1 MTECTKNLQ
10 RVGLRRNV
18 WRKCLLAAGVLL
30 MVPLFFSCKGPMS
43 PKNTVE
49 QRYTVYHHWE
59 KVEGSD
65 YEVSKTELKGSV
77 GEATAATAEPKVGFE
92 LDTAKHPDGKIQQ
105 ETIKDD
111 GSTVVDIYYARKTVT
126 LTFDPAGG
134 NTIDP
139 VKGKFGTRLPEVAAP
154 KKDGHTFRDW
164 DPELPATFPATDT
177 TYKAVW
183 AEGTLPKYTV
193 QHWLQQIDAAGIAY
207 DGNTHQEPNYK
218 LDRSETK
225 ADDAGKQTEAKAKE
239 YEGFDKPEVT
249 QQTINAD
256 GSTVVAIYYLR
267 KQVTL
272 TFDPNGGTIDGKA
285 ENKTLSGK
293 FGETILKLNEPK
305 KDRHSF
311 TEWEP
316 KLPETFPSTDTTYKA
331 VWVEGTLPTYTVQHW
346 QQQIEDL
353 TGKVY
358 DGTTHATPNYKLKDT
373 ETKHGKE
380 GTTTAATSK
389 EKAKGYEGFDKPE
402 ITQQKITADGKT
414 VVAIY
419 YLRKQV
425 TLTFKPNGGKFGEST
440 EDKTVQGKF
449 GERVTDSIPA
459 PTNGS
464 MKFAGWKSENKVT
477 LDPPATFPE
486 KNTVYI
492 AQWKNPQAGS
502 YKVIHWKQPITGDTY
517 TDKEEVPAS
526 GTIDEDTQAT
536 AKTYTGFH
544 LNKDQH
550 PDGKIK
556 QEKITADDKTVV
568 NIYYDRDVFTATF
581 KLDNG
586 QNDIVQTGRFEAA
599 LTKPTPE
606 KTGMAFDKWEPDVPA
621 TFTSNG
627 TYTAKWKTPAPEQ
640 ANYKVEHWLQQI
652 NTETGKVYAEGEHKS
667 PNYAQKDIT
676 PETKTGTKGAQTQA
690 EAKEYEGFE
699 KPTDIHQE
707 TIAADGSTVV
717 RIYYVRKTI
726 TLTFDAKGGK
736 IDGLSTKTLI
746 GKYEET
752 IKTDDVH
759 DPIKDNGDKFSAWS
773 PKENIAKFP
782 AENKTYEAQWATFD
796 AIVVTKWPSKTTY
809 IVGEPFDPTD
819 MEIHAKYSD
828 GSSPRLQ
835 DNEYETDFA
844 TVSASAGNDKTVTV
858 KHTKY
863 PSKTATFKVTIKDP
877 PSETFAIGDIIDS
890 TNNKKYKAADFTALP
905 AGSPTW
911 SNYYVIVKVNG
922 ASYVGVRY
930 LDNTGYD
937 PELGNSP
944 NNTYPTPHGKPAAP
958 NRYLKPEEVT
968 LIVTN
973 KTSIKTSMDKI
984 KKITTLSDYT
994 NTNCI
999 SSEDNGLSFQNG
1011 NGDSLSAYTSGSFIP
1026 FAAREFN

>member
-43 PKNTVE
+43 HKNTVE

-77 GEATAATAEPKVGFE
+77 GEATAATAEQKVGFE

-126 LTFDPAGG
+126 LTFDTAGG

-249 QQTINAD
+249 QQTITAD

-346 QQQIEDL
+346 QQQIEDV

-380 GTTTAATSK
+380 GATTAATSK

-464 MKFAGWKSENKVT
+464 MKFAGWKSENEVT

-536 AKTYTGFH
+536 AKTYPGFH

-621 TFTSNG
+621 TFTANG

-652 NTETGKVYAEGEHKS
+652 NTQTGKVYAEGEHKS
-667 PNYAQKDIT
+667 PNYAQKDLT

-736 IDGLSTKTLI
+736 IDDQPTKTLI
-746 GKYEET
+746 GKYGET
-752 IKTDDVH
+752 IEKANIGTLVKDDA
-759 DPIKDNGDKFSAWS
+759 DFDEWTPLL
-773 PKENIAKFP
+773 PEKFP
-782 AENKTYEAQWATFD
+782 EENKNYGAQWK
-796 AIVVTKWPSKTTY
+796 IVKELKIKNEPSKKEY
-809 IVGEPFDPTD
+809 SVGEAFDGTGLTVYV
-819 MEIHAKYSD
+819 KYTKAPQRLLTETEYAISGFDSSATGTKTVTITYKGKSD
-828 GSSPRLQ
+828 S
-835 DNEYETDFA
+835 F
-844 TVSASAGNDKTVTV
+844 TVTV
-858 KHTKY
+858 KA
-863 PSKTATFKVTIKDP
+863 ATP
-877 PSETFAIGDIIDS
+877 PSETYEVGDIIGKDG
-890 TNNKKYKAADFTALP
+890 KKYKVSEFP
-905 AGSPTW
+905 HAGYVPNSW
-911 SNYYVIVKVNG
+911 EKYYVIVKVEG
-922 ASYVGVRY
+922 TKYTGVRY
-930 LDNTGYD
+930 LDNNWGA
-937 PELGNSP
+937 PALGNTARG
-944 NNTYPTPHGKPAAP
+944 TYQDGKPQFP
-958 NRYLKPEEVT
+958 DKYLTEANIGDILANATK
-968 LIVTN
+968 
-973 KTSIKTSMDKI
+973 IKASMDKI
-984 KKITTLSDYT
+984 KTISGLTAYT
-994 NTNCI
+994 KENCI
-999 SSEDNGLSFQNG
+999 ASNDGNNFTNADGLPVSN
-1011 NGDSLSAYTSGSFIP
+1011 GSFIP

>member
-1 MTECTKNLQ
+1 MTKCLRSLQ
-10 RVGLRRNV
+10 QIGLRRNV
-18 WRKCLLAAGVLL
+18 WRTCLLAGSALL
-30 MVPLFFSCKGPMS
+30 AMSLFFSCNQNVRPGSSAGGAIEK
-43 PKNTVE
+43 T
-49 QRYTVYHHWE
+49 YTVNHNWE
-59 KVEGSD
+59 NVEGTGYD
-65 YEVSKTELKGSV
+65 TVPQTGLKGLV
-77 GEATAATAEPKVGFE
+77 GSETKAVAQEKEGFE
-92 LDTAKHPDGKIQQ
+92 LDTAKHPAGKIKQ
-105 ETIKDD
+105 ESIKAD
-111 GSTVVDIYYARKTVT
+111 GSTVVNIYYARKT
-126 LTFDPAGG
+126 
-134 NTIDP
+134 I
-139 VKGKFGTRLPEVAAP
+139 
-154 KKDGHTFRDW
+154 
-164 DPELPATFPATDT
+164 
-177 TYKAVW
+177 
-183 AEGTLPKYTV
+183 
-193 QHWLQQIDAAGIAY
+193 
-207 DGNTHQEPNYK
+207 
-218 LDRSETK
+218 
-225 ADDAGKQTEAKAKE
+225 
-239 YEGFDKPEVT
+239 
-249 QQTINAD
+249 
-256 GSTVVAIYYLR
+256 
-267 KQVTL
+267 TL

-380 GTTTAATSK
+380 GATTAATSK

-449 GERVTDSIPA
+449 GEKVTDSIPA
-459 PTNGS
+459 PTNDS
-464 MKFAGWKSENKVT
+464 KKFAGWKSENEVT

-536 AKTYTGFH
+536 AKTYPGFH
-544 LNKDQH
+544 LSKDRH

-599 LTKPTPE
+599 LTKPTPK
-606 KTGMAFDKWEPDVPA
+606 KTGMAFDKWEPNVPA
-621 TFTSNG
+621 TFTADG
-627 TYTAKWKTPAPEQ
+627 TYTAKWETPAPEQ
-640 ANYKVEHWLQQI
+640 ANYKVEHWTQQI
-652 NTETGKVYAEGEHKS
+652 KTDGKVYDASKHKS
-667 PNYAQKDIT
+667 PNYALQDSEDNKRGKIGDPT
-676 PETKTGTKGAQTQA
+676 SA
-690 EAKEYEGFE
+690 EAKEYTGFE
-699 KPTDIHQE
+699 KPAPSAIHQE
-707 TIAADGSTVV
+707 TIQADGTTVV
-717 RIYYVRKTI
+717 KIYYVRKDI
-726 TLTFDAKGGK
+726 TLTFDAKGGT
-736 IDGLSTKTLI
+736 IDGQSTKTLI
-746 GKYEET
+746 GKYGEK

-759 DPIKDNGDKFSAWS
+759 DPIKDNGDKFSEWS
-773 PKENIAKFP
+773 PKENIETFP
-782 AENKTYEAQWATFD
+782 AETKTYEAQWATFD
-796 AIVVTKWPSKTTY
+796 AIVVTTWPRKTTY
-809 IVGEPFDPTD
+809 TVGELFDPTG

-835 DNEYETDFA
+835 DTEYETDFA
-844 TVSASAGNDKTVTV
+844 TVSANAGNDKTVTV
-858 KHTKY
+858 THKKY
-863 PSKTATFKVTIKDP
+863 PSKKATFKVTIKAP
-877 PSETFAIGDIIDS
+877 PSETFAIGDIIDG

-905 AGSPTW
+905 ASSSTW

-930 LDNTGYD
+930 LDNNYGS
-937 PELGNSP
+937 PRLGNSP
-944 NNTYPTPHGKPAAP
+944 DGTYRDATFLSSE
-958 NRYLKPEEVT
+958 NYLTEQNIKD
-968 LIVTN
+968 IVDNATTV
-973 KTSIKTSMDKI
+973 KESMDKI
-984 KKITTLSDYT
+984 KTISGLTAYT
-994 NTNCI
+994 NENCI
-999 SSEDNGLSFQNG
+999 AKNGYNFTNG
-1011 NGDSLSAYTSGSFIP
+1011 NGDRLYSSSPGSFIP